1 MRAEEEQVDFA
12 NWLLELGDGKLD
24 CEESVQIPN
33 SIRIPPQCTI
43 IPDDMVSAIVTDFS
57 DPEAITDSVI
67 LTPTNEYSLLMNQS
81 VINTMPG
88 DRKVYTNADRAICDD
103 QTEADNYPM
112 EFINSLTPSG
122 MPPHSLCLKTGA
134 IVMLLRNLDIRK
146 GLCNG
151 TRLVIRNLH
160 ERVIDAKIL
169 TGANKGDL
177 VLIPRLKLAP
187 SDVNLP
193 FTLER
198 TQFPLRLSY
207 CMTINKSQGQT
218 FSRLGIFLPSPVFA
232 HGQLYVAFSR
242 ARKYQDIC
250 VKVSATNT
258 QGMCRANTITQNVV
272 YKEVL

>member
-1 MRAEEEQVDFA
+1 
-12 NWLLELGDGKLD
+12 
-24 CEESVQIPN
+24 
-33 SIRIPPQCTI
+33 
-43 IPDDMVSAIVTDFS
+43 
-57 DPEAITDSVI
+57 
-67 LTPTNEYSLLMNQS
+67 MNQS

-88 DRKVYTNADRAICDD
+88 DRKVYTSADRAICDD

-232 HGQLYVAFSR
+232 HGQLYVAFS
-242 ARKYQDIC
+242 
-250 VKVSATNT
+250 
-258 QGMCRANTITQNVV
+258 
-272 YKEVL
+272 